1 MIDNKES
8 REQKKYKGTPF
19 ANGLFFGV
27 FLGIV
32 MAIVITLLVT
42 SGKSPFISKKLKD
55 LA

>member
-32 MAIVITLLVT
+32 MAIVITLFGHKWEKPLY
-42 SGKSPFISKKLKD
+42 FKKN
-55 LA
+55 